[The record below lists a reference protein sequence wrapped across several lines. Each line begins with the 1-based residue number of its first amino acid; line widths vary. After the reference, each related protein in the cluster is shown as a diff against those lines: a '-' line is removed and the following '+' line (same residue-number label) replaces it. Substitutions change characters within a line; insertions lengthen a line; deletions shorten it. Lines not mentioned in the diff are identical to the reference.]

1 MPRGRKPA
9 AKRLQDQGHQISANN
24 TCSIRYGDE
33 STQPPPSIAEDPAA
47 MDCWEMTC
55 KTLIAAGTFQASDRL
70 AIQRYATA
78 HSATCHA
85 EQQVLEGKLI
95 QETST
100 GYTAISAALIAWS
113 KAAKICEGA
122 EKQLG
127 LSVDSRRALSLDAA
141 PPVDE
146 LDEFLANN

>member
-1 MPRGRKPA
+1 MPRGRRSK
-9 AKRLQDQGHQISANN
+9 AKRLQDEGHQISTNN
-24 TCSIRYGDE
+24 TCLIRYGDE
-33 STQPPPSIAEDPAA
+33 STQPPPSISEDPAA
-47 MDCWEMTC
+47 MDCWELTC
-55 KTLIAAGTFQASDRL
+55 QTLIAAGTFQASDRL

-85 EQQVLEGKLI
+85 EAQVLEGKLI

-113 KAAKICEGA
+113 KAAKICESA

-127 LSVDSRRALSLDAA
+127 LSVDARRALSLDAA
-141 PPVDE
+141 PPTDE
-146 LDEFLANN
+146 LDAFLQEN